1 MTDTILAMLLPVLLS
16 VLFGWLGTQKDWI
29 LQLLKQKATLQKTYR
44 RTIAYSSTAKNTV
57 MVNGSS
63 SGEDDSYNNFLVK
76 AIELY
81 IHSCCQ
87 LALDEANLKLT
98 TVGSTQVMDDEDQVI
113 QNQSRNKATSTG
125 QLLKHCEIIKQ
136 PIQQRWHTVG
146 TYGGN
151 PVSLCFEE
159 AHKKESK
166 QNGSESNTKSVIV
179 RLESI
184 GEHSIDC
191 FVSTAYEWYK
201 SELKKLENDNR
212 YLYDFCALTGRADSR
227 LNPVYTRYLLG
238 EEKSFENLFCRK
250 KTDSL
255 IKMVDDFQNK
265 EGKYGVPG
273 FPHKLGIMLH
283 GKPGTGKTSLIKAL
297 AKYTRRQ
304 IVTVPLSRISTN
316 QGLMAVLFSKVCTV
330 AGLQKAVKLG
340 QEDVIFVLEDI
351 DAASDVVLRRDL
363 LEKKQRKE
371 AKRLEKRTQ
380 AIFLAPQQQSITGD
394 VGAAV
399 AETSSPSRP
408 SRRAAK
414 LSLAGLL
421 NALDGIVDTPGRII
435 VLTTNHP
442 EMLDPALVRPGRIDK
457 NIELTEMELEDVA
470 AMTAHYFKRS
480 LTTEQMAT
488 LTEIFRGP
496 LGGETRKSGLLIT
509 PAEVEQLI
517 MAEPTVDGLIG
528 RLEERKTG
536 HGANCEATGKSDPG
550 VDTALG
556 IKEAPGANCN
566 GEEDGGS
573 ETSAESTI
581 VVN

>member
-1 MTDTILAMLLPVLLS
+1 MLGIMNSLKTGDPTTDTILAMLLPVLLS
-16 VLFGWLGTQKDWI
+16 VLFGWLSKQKDWI
-29 LQLLKQKATLQKTYR
+29 LQLVKQKATLQKTYR
-44 RTIAYSSTAKNTV
+44 RTIAYSSTVKNTV
-57 MVNGSS
+57 MVNG
-63 SGEDDSYNNFLVK
+63 GNVDDDSYNNFLVK

-87 LALDEANLKLT
+87 LELDEANLKLT

-125 QLLKHCEIIKQ
+125 QLLKHCEIVKQ

-146 TYGGN
+146 SFGGS

-159 AHKKESK
+159 AHKRESK
-166 QNGSESNTKSVIV
+166 QNGSESNTTSVVV

-212 YLYDFCALTGRADSR
+212 YLYDFCALTGRVDSR

-255 IKMVDDFQNK
+255 IKMVDHFQNK

-316 QGLMAVLFSKVCTV
+316 QGLMSVLFSKVCTV

-351 DAASDVVLRRDL
+351 DAASDVVLKRDL
-363 LEKKQRKE
+363 LEKKQREE
-371 AKRLEKRTQ
+371 ATRLQKRAQT
-380 AIFLAPQQQSITGD
+380 IVLASQQENITGD
-394 VGAAV
+394 TGAAV
-399 AETSSPSRP
+399 SNTSSHSRQ
-408 SRRAAK
+408 SRRATTAVSCIPDK

-457 NIELTEMELEDVA
+457 NIELTEMELEDVV
-470 AMTAHYFKRS
+470 AMTEHYFKNG
-480 LTTEQMAT
+480 LTTEQMVK
-488 LTEIFRGP
+488 LTELFRGP
-496 LGGETRKSGLLIT
+496 LGDDSQKNGLLVT

-517 MAEPTVDGLIG
+517 MAEPTVDGLID
-528 RLEERKTG
+528 RLEERKTRNEVRLK
-536 HGANCEATGKSDPG
+536 H
-550 VDTALG
+550 
-556 IKEAPGANCN
+556 
-566 GEEDGGS
+566 
-573 ETSAESTI
+573 
-581 VVN
+581 